1 MKMNMKMLPLE
12 SVLQKGVATP
22 VGTENNNLDAGFGD
36 ILKKS
41 IDSVTS
47 RIQEA
52 DKLSQGLASGQHGNI
67 HETMIA
73 IEKAGISFRLMTKM
87 QQKAIQAYQDIMRIQ
102 L

>member
-1 MKMNMKMLPLE
+1 MKMLPLE
-12 SVLQKGVATP
+12 SVLQKNVTTP
-22 VGTENNNLDAGFGD
+22 VRTGKDNLDAGFGD
-36 ILKKS
+36 VLKKS
-41 IDSVTS
+41 IDSVNNKM
-47 RIQEA
+47 QEA

-87 QQKAIQAYQDIMRIQ
+87 QQKAIQAYQDILRIQ